1 MEIYERIR
9 ALRNELGLS
18 MKDFGAQI
26 SLSQPLL
33 SLIENGKA
41 VVTDRTIRLICSNWN
56 VNEEWLRYGRKPRFL
71 PSSDYEL
78 KKQIEKY
85 SFPEVCV
92 KLLEAFDDLD
102 QEQQAAVLAYAKRF
116 IMSLVQDGNSN
127 VTRVSPTPS
136 KEEAAA
142 RQFLQDRVSGASSL
156 TSEAGNNETA

>member
-18 MKDFGAQI
+18 MKDFGAPI
-26 SLSQPLL
+26 LLSQPLL

-41 VVTDRTIRLICSNWN
+41 AVTDRTIRLICSHWN
-56 VNEEWLRYGRKPRFL
+56 VNEEWLRYGKKPRFL

-102 QEQQAAVLAYAKRF
+102 QEQQAAVLAYARRF
-116 IMSLVQDGNSN
+116 IMSLV
-127 VTRVSPTPS
+127 
-136 KEEAAA
+136 
-142 RQFLQDRVSGASSL
+142 
-156 TSEAGNNETA
+156 